1 MAFANNPHFPF
12 DVLGTSRPPL
22 HSPSLPDSSA
32 SQSELMTSVD
42 ALRGEFRQLLRELHR
57 KRIQQAM
64 MTLGV
69 TSTEEL
75 AIGIPGAV
83 DMEEGAGGGG
93 ATGGNDDDDD
103 DDDDVGKVD
112 VHLHIV
118 EMKQA
123 EQEKQ
128 LAPHDGEGAKKCGE
142 DGESPVVMTP
152 VHSAKGKCPFSDLGY
167 VRYSSLVLSCMSH
180 V

>member
-1 MAFANNPHFPF
+1 
-12 DVLGTSRPPL
+12 
-22 HSPSLPDSSA
+22 
-32 SQSELMTSVD
+32 MTSVD

-75 AIGIPGAV
+75 AIGIPGAT
-83 DMEEGAGGGG
+83 DLEEGAGGGAVGG
-93 ATGGNDDDDD
+93 ATGGNDDD

-118 EMKQA
+118 EMQQA
-123 EQEKQ
+123 EQEIQ

-152 VHSAKGKCPFSDLGY
+152 VHSTKGKGSFSDLAY
-167 VRYSSLVLSCMSH
+167 VCYSYSIAIAIV
-180 V
+180 